1 MLAEVRFL
9 ERLLAPRSKNR
20 RIVQLSRYLRATK
33 WDVQKAIECL
43 ESTLKWR
50 REFGVYT
57 HTIEYLE
64 PEVRVPSHSLHA
76 DN

>member
-1 MLAEVRFL
+1 MTAEVRFL

-20 RIVQLSRYLRATK
+20 GIVSLSRYLRATK
-33 WDVQKAIECL
+33 WDVQKAIERL

-57 HTIEYLE
+57 HTTEYLE
-64 PEVRVPSHSLHA
+64 SEVRVPPHSLRA
-76 DN
+76 DR